1 MRLSAAR
8 SGPAPAAVATAQPS
22 APASATEPIAWVSLR
37 IAARLG
43 SHSCCLHDR
52 RAPSRAASQPRRD
65 EDLRRSVPVVTRAE
79 LPRLALRFLA
89 RDAVSFLQPAREL
102 IAVSFQ
108 LGEVIVRELAPLL
121 LDAALDLLPLTGG
134 AIAVHDLGPSSWM
147 TEGFEQAAGLAELRA
162 ARAERPAPLPA
173 PPCWIPDR
181 RGCAPARARAA
192 RAPARPSAPGNTPAR
207 RNRCLRAARR
217 IRSRPAA
224 RPPRAPG
231 AG

>member
-1 MRLSAAR
+1 MQLSAAR

-134 AIAVHDLGPSSWM
+134 AIGIRHGLDPPHVDVRKDSSKPQALPSS
-147 TEGFEQAAGLAELRA
+147 G
-162 ARAERPAPLPA
+162 
-173 PPCWIPDR
+173 
-181 RGCAPARARAA
+181 
-192 RAPARPSAPGNTPAR
+192 
-207 RNRCLRAARR
+207 
-217 IRSRPAA
+217 
-224 RPPRAPG
+224 
-231 AG
+231 